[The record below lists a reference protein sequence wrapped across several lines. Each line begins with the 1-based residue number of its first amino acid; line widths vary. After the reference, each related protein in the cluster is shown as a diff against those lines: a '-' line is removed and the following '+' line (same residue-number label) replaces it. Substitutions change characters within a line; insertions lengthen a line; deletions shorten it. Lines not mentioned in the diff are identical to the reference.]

1 MFSVAQGVL
10 IKLKCTLTAQENSK
24 RYVFRK
30 KKTFTLFYH
39 LNIILLGPFIFYS
52 TVVEN

>member
-30 KKTFTLFYH
+30 KEDIY
-39 LNIILLGPFIFYS
+39 IILPFEHYFTWSIYFFILL
-52 TVVEN
+52 